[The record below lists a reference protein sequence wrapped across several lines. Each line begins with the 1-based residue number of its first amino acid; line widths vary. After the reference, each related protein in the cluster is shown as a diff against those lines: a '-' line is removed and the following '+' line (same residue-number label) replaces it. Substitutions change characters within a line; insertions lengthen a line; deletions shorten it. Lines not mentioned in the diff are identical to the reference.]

1 MAEPLGIVAR
11 KRVHVKAKRKLG
23 LLKEENKNDDVE
35 QCIIDLMDSGE
46 VEDEDDARAICE
58 EIYGDG

>member
-1 MAEPLGIVAR
+1 MARGIVER
-11 KRVHVKAKRKLG
+11 KAKFVKVKKELG
-23 LLKEENKNDDVE
+23 LQKKETKNDDVE

-58 EIYGDG
+58 EIYGDDE